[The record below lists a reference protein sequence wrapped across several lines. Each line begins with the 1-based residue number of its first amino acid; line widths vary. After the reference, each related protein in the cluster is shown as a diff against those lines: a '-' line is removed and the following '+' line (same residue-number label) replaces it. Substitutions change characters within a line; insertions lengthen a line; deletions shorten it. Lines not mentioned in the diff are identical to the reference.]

1 MTDHEVRVATR
12 NELEVWLRSNIQPD
26 QTEAGWIYVVCPDKT
41 AKESSVVS
49 ELRARGWKLYIREW
63 DYDSEDDPRAM
74 VYWLSCVITTVIGC
88 LELVMEESESLAK
101 DKHLQIALRNARS
114 AYEWGEKLKKKLYA

>member
-26 QTEAGWIYVVCPDKT
+26 QTEAGWIYVVCPDKI

-63 DYDSEDDPRAM
+63 DYDSEDDPRADG
-74 VYWLSCVITTVIGC
+74 V
-88 LELVMEESESLAK
+88 LAK
-101 DKHLQIALRNARS
+101 LCHNHRDRVLGTSNGRK
-114 AYEWGEKLKKKLYA
+114 